1 MGGDM
6 GTKAVSK
13 SQRRLFA
20 LALLYKTGRL
30 DDGLISGGEY
40 LDKIKKLSE
49 LPEDSLRSR
58 AQTKQKKRKKDGT
71 ISKRNAIPQKVKS

>member
-1 MGGDM
+1 M

>member
-1 MGGDM
+1 M

-30 DDGLISGGEY
+30 DDSLISGEY

>member
-1 MGGDM
+1 MGA
-6 GTKAVSK
+6 KAVSK

-30 DDGLISGGEY
+30 DDSLISGEY

>member
-1 MGGDM
+1 M

-30 DDGLISGGEY
+30 DDGLISGEY